1 MYCPEC
7 GEACED
13 ADGYCWSCGRG
24 LTATSQPA
32 ADPDAIPSYLGWAAA
47 RLAFCWPAW
56 PAAVTALVHASRA
69 ESRVAGGDPAG
80 AREASRKAK
89 QWCWVT
95 LGAGLILWAV
105 VLTLVVFLANQASV
119 R

>member
-1 MYCPEC
+1 MTIRLN
-7 GEACED
+7 
-13 ADGYCWSCGRG
+13 SHGRRRLLG
-24 LTATSQPA
+24 RQTSAYLT
-32 ADPDAIPSYLGWAAA
+32 
-47 RLAFCWPAW
+47 LA
-56 PAAVTALVHASRA
+56 AAVTALVHASRA
-69 ESRVAGGDPAG
+69 ESRVAAGDPAG

-105 VLTLVVFLANQASV
+105 VLTLVMFLADQASV